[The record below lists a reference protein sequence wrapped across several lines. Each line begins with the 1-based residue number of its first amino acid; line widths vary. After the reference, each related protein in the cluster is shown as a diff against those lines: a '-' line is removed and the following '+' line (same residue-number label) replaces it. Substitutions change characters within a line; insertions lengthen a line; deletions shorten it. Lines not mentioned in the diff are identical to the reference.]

1 MTTIINAT
9 IGESKGVSRVF
20 MEGRHLLTQAFPIW
34 KETHEKIDRQLSS
47 VDMAALR
54 AGMMAIA

>member
-20 MEGRHLLTQAFPIW
+20 MEGRHLLT
-34 KETHEKIDRQLSS
+34 
-47 VDMAALR
+47 
-54 AGMMAIA
+54 AGVQIGNKYSIKSDKVARRLAGR